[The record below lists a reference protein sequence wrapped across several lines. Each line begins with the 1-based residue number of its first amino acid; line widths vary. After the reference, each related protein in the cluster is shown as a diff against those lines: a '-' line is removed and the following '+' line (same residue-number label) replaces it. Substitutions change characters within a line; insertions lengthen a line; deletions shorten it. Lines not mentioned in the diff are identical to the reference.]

1 MLLRIGL
8 RARWVVASVV
18 GALFLIFFVF
28 PTRDLLAQRT
38 ELTDAK
44 QELEVLDEQNQ
55 RLELERQ
62 KLQTADE
69 IERLA
74 RALHNMIWPGET
86 PYVVVPESTPETV
99 VDAVSDGVSPAPT
112 AVP

>member
-1 MLLRIGL
+1 MLLRVGM

-28 PTRDLLAQRT
+28 PTRSLLAQRS
-38 ELTDAK
+38 ELSEAR

-69 IERLA
+69 VERLA
-74 RALHNMIWPGET
+74 RTLHNMIWPGET
-86 PYVVVPESTPETV
+86 PYVVIPRPAPGTTVAPPTSTPPP
-99 VDAVSDGVSPAPT
+99 SP
-112 AVP
+112 

>member
-1 MLLRIGL
+1 MLVRVGM

-28 PTRDLLAQRT
+28 PTRSLLAQRS
-38 ELTDAK
+38 ELSEAR

-69 IERLA
+69 VERLA
-74 RALHNMIWPGET
+74 RTLHNMIWPGET
-86 PYVVVPESTPETV
+86 PYVVIPRPSPGTTVAPPTSTPT
-99 VDAVSDGVSPAPT
+99 P
-112 AVP
+112 

>member
-1 MLLRIGL
+1 MLVRVGM

-28 PTRDLLAQRT
+28 PTRSLLAQRA
-38 ELTDAK
+38 ELSDAR

-69 IERLA
+69 VERLA
-74 RALHNMIWPGET
+74 RTLHNMIWPGET
-86 PYVVVPESTPETV
+86 PYVVVPTPTTTPATV
-99 VDAVSDGVSPAPT
+99 PVSPPSDGTPT
-112 AVP
+112 P